1 VSLLDEYPLTASAD
15 EDSALRLAIARRLAA
30 QVYRVPGGVEFGGY
44 VFDETPTPPQT
55 GAGVITLACFP
66 EWADGDT
73 VARTPFAVIL
83 DATGT
88 YAPARVVDDDTPMDD
103 GGTLWTPVGDVA
115 EGPAV
120 TLRGFGEYEVTLT
133 VLIQATDKPTRAALV
148 RGARAALS
156 AKPGEEPREGVIVSL
171 GGLYYDRKARLR
183 LLSLS
188 RQDTEDSGGTKR
200 RGVLLT
206 IRASVE
212 VVEPVEIGLIQH
224 VAFVPPD
231 AADSMTRV
239 P

>member
-1 VSLLDEYPLTASAD
+1 MSLLDEYPLTASAD
-15 EDSALRLAIARRLAA
+15 EDGALRIAIARRIAA
-30 QVYRVPGGVEFGGY
+30 QVYRVPGGVEFSGY
-44 VFDETPTPPQT
+44 VFDETPIPPQT
-55 GAGVITLACFP
+55 SAGVLQLACFS
-66 EWADGDT
+66 EWAGGDT

-88 YAPARVVDDDTPMDD
+88 YSPARVVDDDTPMDE
-103 GGTLWTPVGDVA
+103 GGTLWAPVGDVG

-120 TLRGFGEYEVTLT
+120 TLRGFGEYEVVLT
-133 VLIQATDKPTRAALV
+133 VLLQATDKPTRAALV

-156 AKPGEEPREGVIVSL
+156 AEANDEPREGVVVDL
-171 GGLYYDRKARLR
+171 GPLYYDRKARLR

-188 RQDTEDSGGTKR
+188 RQDTEDLAGTKR

-206 IRASVE
+206 VRASVE
-212 VVEPVEIGLIQH
+212 VVEPVEIALIQH

-231 AADSMTRV
+231 AADTMTSV